1 MDVSLG
7 STVHVLYA
15 EEEEVPSKE
24 TECEENRE
32 KVINWNS
39 CYAYHQNKAMV
50 WYKKEEHRCCC
61 VEVWRAH

>member
-39 CYAYHQNKAMV
+39 C
-50 WYKKEEHRCCC
+50 
-61 VEVWRAH
+61 

>member
-1 MDVSLG
+1 MIHRKYPPFMDVSLG

-32 KVINWNS
+32 KVIN
-39 CYAYHQNKAMV
+39 
-50 WYKKEEHRCCC
+50 
-61 VEVWRAH
+61 